1 MKTLPS
7 DAVPITLALFLFS
20 KLSKKLKLD
29 IKKRV
34 WSFQNLQDEM
44 TLKISFFSKTKKKM
58 QLLSL

>member
-29 IKKRV
+29 IKKKGLVFPKPSR
-34 WSFQNLQDEM
+34 
-44 TLKISFFSKTKKKM
+44 
-58 QLLSL
+58 